1 MLQITSQEFIQC
13 FGAQNIFLKIIVFH
27 YVLCV
32 NSESWHPV
40 ETIGF
45 LNIYDLKLFIKWFHV
60 VYTFYHD
67 HVQFWQHKIF
77 YYTKFIKYLQYKS
90 FIISIKHCESNEKE
104 FKYI

>member
-45 LNIYDLKLFIKWFHV
+45 LNIYDLKLFIK
-60 VYTFYHD
+60 
-67 HVQFWQHKIF
+67 
-77 YYTKFIKYLQYKS
+77 
-90 FIISIKHCESNEKE
+90 
-104 FKYI
+104 